1 MINLFYRKKTI
12 LAMLENTQIALKEAR
27 EELSAFEAERELE
40 KQEAKQKK
48 ARYNIQKL
56 RQETL
61 TKPLTD
67 EEKQKLVDYLVKLD
81 WEHNSYF
88 IFKPNDDFPNSI
100 VSVVDFINNET
111 ELYAEQV
118 YQSSLQVSKVEKVRC
133 HYSDYYYYGGQW

>member
-1 MINLFYRKKTI
+1 MRNLFYSKKTI
-12 LAMLENTQIALKEAR
+12 LQRLENTQIALKEAR

-40 KQEAKQKK
+40 KQQEKIKK
-48 ARYNIQKL
+48 AKYNIQQL

-67 EEKQKLVDYLVKLD
+67 EEKQKLIDYLVALD

-88 IFKPNDDFPNSI
+88 ISKLTDNFPNSI
-100 VSVVDFINNET
+100 VSVVDFINEET

-118 YQSSLQVSKVEKVRC
+118 YQHSLQVSKVEKVRC
-133 HYSDYYYYGGQW
+133 HYSDYYHGGQF

>member
-1 MINLFYRKKTI
+1 MIKLFNSKKTI
-12 LAMLENTQIALKEAR
+12 LERLGKTQQALEEAR
-27 EELSAFEAERELE
+27 QKLSAIEAEKELE
-40 KQEAKQKK
+40 KQKAKMKK

-133 HYSDYYYYGGQW
+133 HYSDYYYGGQF

>member
-12 LAMLENTQIALKEAR
+12 LRRLENTQIALAEAKQ
-27 EELSAFEAERELE
+27 ELSAFEAEKELE
-40 KQEAKQKK
+40 KQEAKQKNAK
-48 ARYNIQKL
+48 YNIQQL

-67 EEKQKLVDYLVKLD
+67 EEKQKLIDYLVKLD

-88 IFKPNDDFPNSI
+88 IFKPGEHFPNSL
-100 VSVVDFINNET
+100 VSVVDFINKET

-118 YQSSLQVSKVEKVRC
+118 YQNSIQVSKVEKVKC
-133 HYSDYYYYGGQW
+133 YYSDYYYGGQF